1 MTLSLVLLFLMF
13 QPPLGVESLVL
24 EADLRDGR
32 QVRGTIDGSSLKFS
46 GVTVTGETVEVHISK
61 PPEWSNVTWVCL
73 IDWDAARRIYVVRNF
88 SWTGELRQIWEQLI
102 VADESGEPVTLNG
115 NEIQTA
121 RFGYFHGN

>member
-32 QVRGTIDGSSLKFS
+32 QVRGTIDGSSLKFP
-46 GVTVTGETVEVHISK
+46 GVTPSGETVRILVSK
-61 PPEWSNVTWVCL
+61 PPAWSNSTWVCR
-73 IDWDAARRIYVVRNF
+73 IDWDAVKEVFVVRNF

-121 RFGYFHGN
+121 RFGYFN